1 MPASSAKTR
10 VLVVEDEPPIRRF
23 LRAGLEAFGY
33 DVAEAMTAGEALQR
47 AVVDRS
53 DVIILDL
60 GLPDADGQTVIRR
73 IREWSRVPI
82 IVLSVRNDEIGKI
95 AALDDGADDY
105 VSKPF
110 GMGELM
116 ARIRAALRRRL
127 REEVEEPVFESG
139 GLRVDLAARGVTVD
153 GVPVR
158 LTPKEYDLLKTLIRH
173 AGKLVTH
180 RQLLNEVWPGAAST
194 ELSNLRVLIGQLR
207 RKIEKDPAVPRH
219 LILEPGV
226 GYRLELLEG
235 E

>member
-1 MPASSAKTR
+1 MPANSAKIR

-33 DVAEAMTAGEALQR
+33 DVTEAVNASEALQR
-47 AVVDRS
+47 AIVDRS

-73 IREWSRVPI
+73 VREWSRVPI
-82 IVLSVRNDEIGKI
+82 IVLSVRNDEISKI

-127 REEVEEPVFESG
+127 HEEVEEPVFESG
-139 GLRVDLAARGVTVD
+139 GLRVDLAARSVTVE
-153 GVPVR
+153 GTPVR
-158 LTPKEYDLLKTLIRH
+158 LTPKEYDLLKALIRH

-180 RQLLNEVWPGAAST
+180 RQLLGEVWPGAGTT
-194 ELSNLRVLIGQLR
+194 ELSNLRVLVGQLR

-219 LILEPGV
+219 LVLEPGV
-226 GYRLELLEG
+226 GYRLEVEG